1 MDRPS
6 IALVCACVAL
16 AAPVAGWQPSN
27 AASAVAHQSPRAVL
41 DGLLA
46 AERGLS
52 DAAATLS
59 PAQGLASL
67 IADDGVLVTR
77 TGPVTG
83 RAAAMKSLSDNPA
96 NKGAHARWR
105 SIRGGISADGQQGF
119 TLGYVDIEGAV
130 PATARRRYLAY
141 WVRGSDGWRVAA
153 LKQVLRSANETDAPQ
168 QAAALPAALV
178 PPDPARTAEH
188 RRTLIAAEKAFSDR
202 AQTVGIKQSFQEYG
216 RPDAIHLF
224 GPTGFAIGLP
234 AIGANHD
241 QQPAGPATSHWSADT
256 AVVASSGDLGVTI
269 GTIRSN
275 GPPPEGQ
282 PAEVPFFTIWR
293 RDNPS
298 QPWRYIAE

>member
-1 MDRPS
+1 MLRMTGPS
-6 IALVCACVAL
+6 IALLFAGVAL
-16 AAPVAGWQPSN
+16 AVPVAGWQPSN
-27 AASAVAHQSPRAVL
+27 AASAVAPQSPQAVL

-46 AERGLS
+46 EERALS

-59 PAQGLASL
+59 PAEGLASL
-67 IADDGVLVTR
+67 MADD
-77 TGPVTG
+77 
-83 RAAAMKSLSDNPA
+83 
-96 NKGAHARWR
+96 
-105 SIRGGISADGQQGF
+105 
-119 TLGYVDIEGAV
+119 
-130 PATARRRYLAY
+130 
-141 WVRGSDGWRVAA
+141 VAA
-153 LKQVLRSANETDAPQ
+153 LKQVLRTANDAEAPQ
-168 QAAALPAALV
+168 QTPALPATLV
-178 PPDPARTAEH
+178 PADPARTAEH

-241 QQPAGPATSHWSADT
+241 QQPAGPATSHWSANT

-269 GTIRSN
+269 GSIRSN